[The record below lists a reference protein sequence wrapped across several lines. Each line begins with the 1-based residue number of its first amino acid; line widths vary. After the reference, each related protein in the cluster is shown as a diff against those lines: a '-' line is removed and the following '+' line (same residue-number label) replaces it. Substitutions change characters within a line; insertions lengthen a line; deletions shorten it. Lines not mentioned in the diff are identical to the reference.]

1 VTADEPT
8 YVEALAELE
17 AILDELDQ
25 ETVDVDLLAER
36 VKRASELV
44 QLCRSRIQAAEI
56 VVTKIIDG
64 LDDPNSM

>member
-1 VTADEPT
+1 MTADEPT
-8 YVEALAELE
+8 YVGALAELE

-56 VVTKIIDG
+56 EVTKIIDG
-64 LDDPNSM
+64 LDDPNAM